1 LPDEGRETI
10 PIGACSTVEPVPVR
24 TEGVVSN
31 EQDKERRLSQEAD
44 DSGGH
49 PSPSTSSD
57 LLDLV
62 RSAEDEA
69 RLAIRKRTPAT
80 ATMPVRVPGQAP
92 ATAEEEFVDVGD
104 EAIDA
109 PPSFPPRL
117 ATPAGAFAPSS
128 ARRPSRDVMRAP
140 LETPRGMPP
149 VAGIVLVLS
158 LAVVAL
164 ALFTR

>member
-1 LPDEGRETI
+1 M
-10 PIGACSTVEPVPVR
+10 
-24 TEGVVSN
+24 SN

-44 DSGGH
+44 GSGGY
-49 PSPSTSSD
+49 PSSTSSD

-62 RSAEDEA
+62 RSAEDDA

-80 ATMPVRVPGQAP
+80 ATMPVRVSGQAL

-104 EAIDA
+104 EAVDA
-109 PPSFPPRL
+109 PPSFPPLRS

-128 ARRPSRDVMRAP
+128 VRRPSRDVVRAP
-140 LETPRGMPP
+140 LEAPRGMPP
-149 VAGIVLVLS
+149 VAGILLVLS

-164 ALFTR
+164 ALVAR